1 MSTAHVAERSH
12 VIRAKGVTTIEWPL
26 TFVHLQEES
35 DDLCSQSSCSSRR
48 APTVIPAHSPFTEL
62 SPHRETPPPP
72 VPSVDTQPVPFDQL
86 AHTLRS
92 IDSDTDSSLESTD
105 KCCCKTDNAHH
116 LPFIKPSSVGSS
128 NGSLAYIS
136 FKFCKERASERWLR
150 VRNIRRWLRAKYERK
165 KKVFRRR
172 FYFYTQS
179 IKDIIYQLYDYLSCE
194 SLQGCLQEGV

>member
-1 MSTAHVAERSH
+1 MESSIESLTALLPTDTFPESTRNNATSPPCYGAPSTPSSAQSSAITLTSARIPALATPPVPELICCSDRYAHLSEQY
-12 VIRAKGVTTIEWPL
+12 
-26 TFVHLQEES
+26 LQSIPEEES

-116 LPFIKPSSVGSS
+116 LPFIKPSSVV
-128 NGSLAYIS
+128 L
-136 FKFCKERASERWLR
+136 RA
-150 VRNIRRWLRAKYERK
+150 IRRVSRTFFADAKE
-165 KKVFRRR
+165 
-172 FYFYTQS
+172 
-179 IKDIIYQLYDYLSCE
+179 
-194 SLQGCLQEGV
+194 